1 MKGYAIVNG
10 KCVSFVL
17 SRGLAAA
24 HKRNAGR
31 SMSASEAI
39 MHVEGRRREEKIV
52 GRGTLNVEREKAP
65 AGTLSTST
73 SNLQPSTTLPSP
85 STFNILPSTV
95 SSLQ

>member
-31 SMSASEAI
+31 SISALEAI
-39 MHVEGRRREEKIV
+39 
-52 GRGTLNVEREKAP
+52 LNVEERRR
-65 AGTLSTST
+65 TR
-73 SNLQPSTTLPSP
+73 
-85 STFNILPSTV
+85 
-95 SSLQ
+95 SLKHMEPCAATGR